1 MEPDVILK
9 NFNSTF
15 ATWEKE
21 LNNYSL
27 EQLCK
32 KPNPE
37 SWSLGEPYIHLI
49 GQTLY
54 YNIEQIKI
62 CISTNENENGEKSAE
77 GKEVFLHNSFPDQK
91 IKAPSPEF
99 ETVHQPNS
107 IEEIREALSHIKNL
121 MTELE
126 SKFGKNPFK
135 GKQNIRVYTILMQ
148 VNGTSLL
155 RCIFVIILDKKKG
168 LICI

>member
-1 MEPDVILK
+1 MK
-9 NFNSTF
+9 T
-15 ATWEKE
+15 EKRVRRGKKFF
-21 LNNYSL
+21 YITHSL
-27 EQLCK
+27 TK
-32 KPNPE
+32 
-37 SWSLGEPYIHLI
+37 
-49 GQTLY
+49 
-54 YNIEQIKI
+54 
-62 CISTNENENGEKSAE
+62 
-77 GKEVFLHNSFPDQK
+77 K